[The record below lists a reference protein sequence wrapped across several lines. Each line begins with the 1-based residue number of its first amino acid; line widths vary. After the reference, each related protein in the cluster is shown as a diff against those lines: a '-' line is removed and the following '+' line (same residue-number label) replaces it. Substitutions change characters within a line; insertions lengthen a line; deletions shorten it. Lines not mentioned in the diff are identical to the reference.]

1 MANTTKA
8 YGLRPLGKV
17 GGGYTSGGQ
26 DGFYILDNAS
36 SSLYQGDLVALGSSG
51 TVVPVTSS
59 ATGSVLGVFNG
70 CLIEVN
76 PNNRN
81 KPTWQNYYTQTDISQ
96 GNIQA
101 YVIDDPNQLYLVKS
115 TNTGTYG
122 VGVSAV
128 GIAFDIVYAA
138 GSTVTGISGDYLDLN
153 ATTSGQLLVLNVS
166 QFIGN
171 EVGLT
176 NEDFVVKIKSGQ
188 SIL

>member
-8 YGLRPLGKV
+8 FGLRPLGKV
-17 GGGYTSGGQ
+17 GGGYASGGQ
-26 DGFYILDNAS
+26 DQFYILDNQSTA
-36 SSLYQGDLVALGSSG
+36 LYQGDLVALTATG

-59 ATGSVLGVFNG
+59 STGSVLGVFNG

-171 EVGLT
+171 EVGQS

>member
-8 YGLRPLGKV
+8 FGLRPLGKV

-26 DGFYILDNAS
+26 DQFYILDNQSTA
-36 SSLYQGDLVALGSSG
+36 LYQGDLVALTATG

-101 YVIDDPNQLYLVKS
+101 YVVDDPNQLYLVKS
-115 TNTGTYG
+115 TGTAL
-122 VGVSAV
+122 GVSAV
-128 GIAFDIVYAA
+128 GVSFDILYAA
-138 GSTVTGISGDYLDLN
+138 GSSVNGISSDLLDL
-153 ATTSGQLLVLNVS
+153 ASSTSGQLLVLSPS

-171 EVGLT
+171 EVGSAS
-176 NEDFVVKIKSGQ
+176 EDFIVKIKSGQ
-188 SIL
+188 SIM